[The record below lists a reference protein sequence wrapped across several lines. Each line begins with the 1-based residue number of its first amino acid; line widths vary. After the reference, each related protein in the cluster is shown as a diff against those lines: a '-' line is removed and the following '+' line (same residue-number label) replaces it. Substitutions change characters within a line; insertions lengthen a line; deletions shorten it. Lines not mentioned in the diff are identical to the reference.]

1 MHNFTTARLNQLFEL
16 PTESNE
22 KFGVYIKDNNSNIRL
37 IKFNNFN
44 IEIKLQKNK
53 ISFDKF
59 QTVV

>member
-1 MHNFTTARLNQLFEL
+1 MIEKVNVNLVTPNQPFEL
-16 PTESNE
+16 PSGSNE
-22 KFGVYIKDNNSNIRL
+22 KFGVYIKDKNSNIRL

-59 QTVV
+59 